1 MSNDDDKR
9 LQTFDWV
16 TSYLYDPCVRIVSKK
31 KYDDVTGESTH
42 KRNFYWPQ
50 ILDHSYRILIFV
62 GSWSGKTNAIVNL
75 INHVEDID
83 KIYWYTE
90 DLNQA
95 IYYLLINK

>member
-1 MSNDDDKR
+1 MMHV
-9 LQTFDWV
+9 LE
-16 TSYLYDPCVRIVSKK
+16 SYAKQS
-31 KYDDVTGESTH
+31 YDDVTGESTQ

-50 ILDHSYRILIFV
+50 ILRILIFV
-62 GSWSGKTNAIVNL
+62 GFWSGKTNALVNL